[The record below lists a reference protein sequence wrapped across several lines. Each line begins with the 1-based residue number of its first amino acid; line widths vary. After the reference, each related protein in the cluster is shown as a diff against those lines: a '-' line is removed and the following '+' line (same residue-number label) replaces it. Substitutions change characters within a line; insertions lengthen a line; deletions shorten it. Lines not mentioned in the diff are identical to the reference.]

1 MYVIPSLK
9 HNRFQQV
16 DIPKPSELF
25 KNNGERP
32 GVSYSGDE
40 YVPQD
45 STKVKE
51 ALKVNKDLDD
61 ALAAAQQA
69 SGSKSE

>member
-25 KNNGERP
+25 KNTGNRP

-40 YVPQD
+40 NVPQD

-51 ALKVNKDLDD
+51 ALKVNKEFDE
-61 ALAAAQQA
+61 AIVAAQQA
-69 SGSKSE
+69 SGSKSD